1 MVKAKGCRVCL
12 FAFVAMAAAGCATR
26 HDFID
31 VDARVA
37 SIEKD
42 RAVQVGM
49 QEEIRDRM
57 EKIEGRVEGQEQD
70 LRSSFARMRSEVDSL
85 RLMIQELQGSM
96 EESFFRTQ
104 GVTEKRDALAGEL
117 AYLKDSLMKLSGRIE
132 HMADYVGFESS
143 AVEIPDDEMKAADV
157 QQRTKAEVH
166 ENVDTLYAEAK
177 QAFDNG
183 VFEKARD
190 GFQEILKRFPDAGL
204 ADNAQFW
211 IGEIYYRE
219 NWYEKAILEYQ
230 KVIDNYPKG
239 NKVASSLLKQGLA
252 FEKLGQK
259 ANARLILEELLR
271 KYPGSSESLIAQ
283 RKLRQL

>member
-1 MVKAKGCRVCL
+1 MIKANGCSIWI
-12 FAFVAMAAAGCATR
+12 FVAAALFFVGCATR
-26 HDFID
+26 HEMID
-31 VDARVA
+31 MDDRIRKMEEYRESRLHMEDDVVGRMGELEARMTA
-37 SIEKD
+37 
-42 RAVQVGM
+42 
-49 QEEIRDRM
+49 
-57 EKIEGRVEGQEQD
+57 QEQD
-70 LRSSFARMRSEVDSL
+70 LRSSFARMRSEMDHM
-85 RLMIQELQGSM
+85 RLAIQELQGSM
-96 EESFFRTQ
+96 EESSFRTQ
-104 GVTEKRDALAGEL
+104 GVTEKRNLIAEEL
-117 AYLKDSLMKLSGRIE
+117 AFLKDSLMTLSGRMQ

-143 AVEIPDDEMKAADV
+143 AEAVEGKKAAIVEKKGD
-157 QQRTKAEVH
+157 KPDAPADL
-166 ENVDTLYAEAK
+166 DTLYAEAK

-183 VFEKARD
+183 LLEKARD
-190 GFQEILKRFPDAGL
+190 GFHEILARFPDAKL

-211 IGEIYYRE
+211 IGDIYYRE

-239 NKVASSLLKQGLA
+239 NKVASALLKQGFA